1 MQFVIEM
8 VWLLMKPLRQNRF
21 CLVLFF
27 VILIVFV
34 FMYYSPVIKQ
44 LEIIYFKHFHPHR
57 KPLVREPAHSTCNEH
72 ADQRGPHQKV
82 IAYSVYGDLT
92 QTHVNRRYL
101 KPLLETTKRIVHIY
115 SGISLYFFF
124 CIVFKMKMLSL
135 KQKFSFNYVEDGL

>member
-8 VWLLMKPLRQNRF
+8 VWQLMRPLRQNRF

-34 FMYYSPVIKQ
+34 FMYCSPVIKQ

-92 QTHVNRRYL
+92 QPHVNRRYL

-115 SGISLYFFF
+115 PGISLYFFF
-124 CIVFKMKMLSL
+124 FLHCFQNENVKL
-135 KQKFSFNYVEDGL
+135 

>member
-92 QTHVNRRYL
+92 QPHVNRRYL

-115 SGISLYFFF
+115 PGISLYLFLHCFQNENFKFKTKIFF
-124 CIVFKMKMLSL
+124 
-135 KQKFSFNYVEDGL
+135 FNYVEDGL

>member
-8 VWLLMKPLRQNRF
+8 VWQLMRPLRQNRF

-57 KPLVREPAHSTCNEH
+57 KLGNIFSMTWRW
-72 ADQRGPHQKV
+72 V
-82 IAYSVYGDLT
+82 IV
-92 QTHVNRRYL
+92 
-101 KPLLETTKRIVHIY
+101 
-115 SGISLYFFF
+115 
-124 CIVFKMKMLSL
+124 LS
-135 KQKFSFNYVEDGL
+135 K

>member
-1 MQFVIEM
+1 
-8 VWLLMKPLRQNRF
+8 MKPLRQNRF

-57 KPLVREPAHSTCNEH
+57 KPFLVREPAHSTCNEH

-115 SGISLYFFF
+115 PGISLYLFLHCFQNENVKFKTKIFF
-124 CIVFKMKMLSL
+124 
-135 KQKFSFNYVEDGL
+135 FNYVEDGL